1 MMKGLTHSVR
11 AAAIGAALL
20 FTAPAFAAEPLNINQ
35 ASAAELETLKGI
47 GPVYAERIVEYRSEQ
62 GRFESVDQLADV
74 QGIGEKTV
82 AAIES
87 EVAIGK

>member
-1 MMKGLTHSVR
+1 MKGLTHSLR

-20 FTAPAFAAEPLNINQ
+20 FTVPAFAAEPLDINQ
-35 ASAAELETLKGI
+35 ASAAELETLKGV
-47 GPVYAERIVEYRSEQ
+47 GPVYAERIVDYRSEQ

-82 AAIES
+82 AAIKN

>member
-1 MMKGLTHSVR
+1 MKGLTHSVR

-20 FTAPAFAAEPLNINQ
+20 FTVPAFAAEPLDINQ

-47 GPVYAERIVEYRSEQ
+47 GPVYAERIVDYRSEQ

-82 AAIES
+82 AAIKD
-87 EVAIGK
+87 EVAISK